1 MFYNFKKLS
10 SVCCRDVLDGGVIL
24 KYKVKIVERLVKVV
38 SVEADDSDEAEW
50 KVQKMYNSEQI
61 ILYPEN
67 IASVDFVAFKSRK

>member
-1 MFYNFKKLS
+1 M
-10 SVCCRDVLDGGVIL
+10 

-67 IASVDFVAFKSRK
+67 IASVDFVAFKSRKWGIYWCIREKRKMFILLL